1 MDNSTRDCGNAAA
14 CAAQGWEY
22 CPMGGN
28 AGLPRAYNAA
38 LEKLQGFRGLLILL
52 DDDTALNDEYFLALR
67 SAAARRDADVYL
79 PRVRDSRGL
88 LSPCRIRGHRVRR
101 LTDAACWRQ
110 EYTAINSGMAL
121 RHPIIGD
128 LRWDEGYFLDYVDH
142 AFVRSLKAAGARFRL
157 FDAVLAQQFS
167 DNLRG
172 NGEQALVRFRIF
184 IKDFLRFCADSAC
197 GRLYGRLYVMKR
209 ALLLCARHRCAAF
222 FKS

>member
-1 MDNSTRDCGNAAA
+1 
-14 CAAQGWEY
+14 
-22 CPMGGN
+22 
-28 AGLPRAYNAA
+28 
-38 LEKLQGFRGLLILL
+38 LLILL

-121 RHPIIGD
+121 RLPIIGD

-142 AFVRSLKAAGARFRL
+142 AFVRSLKAAGATFEVLDVELVQAFSNNDRGDATAALRRFCL
-157 FDAVLAQQFS
+157 FRADFS
-167 DNLRG
+167 
-172 NGEQALVRFRIF
+172 
-184 IKDFLRFCADSAC
+184 RFCADGPA
-197 GRLYGRLYVMKR
+197 GRTYGALYLCKR
-209 ALLLCARHRCAAF
+209 SLVLALRHRSLAF
-222 FKS
+222 VRELAGRR